1 MTILEAAAALRARKV
16 TARQLAEQSF
26 AAIAELNP
34 RLNAVITV
42 MQDTAMAQA
51 ARADDELS
59 IGLDRGPLQGIPV
72 AVKDVF
78 ETHGVRT
85 TCGSKLFENN
95 IPDKDAAV
103 VEKLHAAG
111 AVLVG
116 KTTMHE
122 MAFGITSNN
131 PHFGAVRNPWNPDCI
146 PGGSSGG
153 SGSAVASGMVLMAM
167 GTDTGGSIRIP
178 AAFCGTVGL
187 KPTFGRVSRYG
198 AMPLDFTLD
207 HMGPL
212 TRSVRDAAVV
222 LQAIA
227 GHDDRD
233 DTSSTTAVGN
243 YVPEENP
250 NLKGLRVG
258 VPTNY
263 YFDRLTPEVDK
274 CVRHAIQLAGQAGAE
289 VTPVEVPDID
299 SYNVVARVIVQCEA
313 SALMEPYLD
322 RPELFGADVLALFEQ
337 GRLLSAPDYINAQRL
352 RRLMQREFHQVW
364 RHCDCLLT
372 PCAPCG
378 APKIGE
384 ATIKIQGVAEDV
396 RLASTRLVRAINMLG
411 LPGLSVPVGLDKQ
424 NLPVGLQIVGRAF
437 DEATVLRVG
446 QAIEHRLKLSLVPP
460 VSSNL

>member
-1 MTILEAAAALRARKV
+1 MTILQAAAALRERKV
-16 TARQLAEQSF
+16 TSKQLAGQAF

-34 RLNAVITV
+34 RLNAVLTLL
-42 MQDTAMAQA
+42 QETAMAQA

-59 IGLDRGPLQGIPV
+59 IGLDRGPLHGIPV

-85 TCGSKLFENN
+85 TCGSKLFEDHV
-95 IPDKDAAV
+95 PDKDAAV
-103 VEKLHAAG
+103 VEKLHAVG
-111 AVLVG
+111 AVLVA

-122 MAFGITSNN
+122 MAYGITSNN

-153 SGSAVASGMVLMAM
+153 SGSAVASGMVFMAM
-167 GTDTGGSIRIP
+167 GSDTGGSIRIP
-178 AAFCGTVGL
+178 AAFCGAVGL

-198 AMPLDFTLD
+198 VMPLDFTLD

-212 TRSVRDAAVV
+212 TRSVRDAAAV

-233 DTSSTTAVGN
+233 DTCSTAPVGH

-250 NLKGLRVG
+250 SLKGLRVG
-258 VPTNY
+258 VPSNY
-263 YFDRLTPEVDK
+263 YFDRLTPEADK
-274 CVRHAIQLAGQAGAE
+274 SVRRAIQLAGQAGAE

-299 SYNVVARVIVQCEA
+299 SYNAVARVILQCEA

-322 RPELFGADVLALFEQ
+322 RPDLFGADILALFEQ
-337 GRLLSAPDYINAQRL
+337 GRLLPATDYINAQRL

-364 RHCDCLLT
+364 SHCDCLLT

-378 APKIGE
+378 APKIGQANIE
-384 ATIKIQGVAEDV
+384 IQGVTEDV
-396 RLASTRLVRAINMLG
+396 RLTSTRLVRAINMLG
-411 LPGLSVPVGLDKQ
+411 LPALSVPVGFDKQ
-424 NLPVGLQIVGRAF
+424 HLPLGIQIIGRAF

-446 QAIEHRLKLSLVPP
+446 QAIEHRLKLTLVPP
-460 VSSNL
+460 VSANL